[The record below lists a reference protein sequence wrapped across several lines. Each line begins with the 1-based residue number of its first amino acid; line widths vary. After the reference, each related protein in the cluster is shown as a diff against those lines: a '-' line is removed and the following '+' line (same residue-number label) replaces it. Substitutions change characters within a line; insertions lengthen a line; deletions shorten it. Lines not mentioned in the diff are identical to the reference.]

1 MCVYI
6 CAYSGVTLLELM
18 ELEFTLGP
26 YIQASQ
32 PFLTTSLPCLH
43 THIHTHHNP
52 VIALLLAKASPLQ
65 GNLTHLERPFSNTE
79 IFPHPLLT

>member
-1 MCVYI
+1 MCVYIYVCVFVYMHMCVYI

-32 PFLTTSLPCLH
+32 PF
-43 THIHTHHNP
+43 
-52 VIALLLAKASPLQ
+52 
-65 GNLTHLERPFSNTE
+65 
-79 IFPHPLLT
+79 